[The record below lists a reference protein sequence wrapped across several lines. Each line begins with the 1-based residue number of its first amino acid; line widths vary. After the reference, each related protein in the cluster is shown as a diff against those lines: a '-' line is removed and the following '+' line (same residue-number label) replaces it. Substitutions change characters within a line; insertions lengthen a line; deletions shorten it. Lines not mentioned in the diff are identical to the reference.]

1 MKKPILENEIVATI
15 TSVGA
20 VEDNILEAKEYALLL
35 KEYYS
40 NLIFSDEQIAEAKE
54 ERASINKVVKKIGDY
69 RKNIVA
75 EFKKPIELFEQTA
88 KETEKILKET
98 SDFVDNQVKYFESK
112 EKEERKEKARIIYEE
127 NIEELKEVLPFE
139 KIFNDKWL
147 NKGSWKED
155 GTSKVVLDDIN
166 NIKEK
171 VRNGFKAIEELK
183 SEFELELKNTF
194 LNDYDISKAIF
205 KNKQLLE
212 QKQALSKVEEKKE
225 EITQE
230 KIEVML
236 KEEVKIDDID
246 PIKEYTLKIKA
257 PLSKQ
262 KELKRFLDLNN
273 MEYELI
279 K

>member
-1 MKKPILENEIVATI
+1 MKKPILKNEIVATI

-20 VEDNILEAKEYALLL
+20 VEDNILEAKEYALSL

-40 NLIFSDEQIAEAKE
+40 HLIFSEEQIAEAKE
-54 ERASINKVVKKIGDY
+54 ERASINKIVKKIGDY

-98 SDFVDNQVKYFESK
+98 SDFVDIQVKNFESK

-127 NIEELKEVLPFE
+127 NIEELKDVLPFE
-139 KIFNDKWL
+139 KVFNDKWL
-147 NKGSWKED
+147 NKGNWKED
-155 GTSKVVLDDIN
+155 GTSKVVLDEIN
-166 NIKEK
+166 NIKGK

-194 LNDYDISKAIF
+194 LVDYDISKAIF
-205 KNKQLLE
+205 KNTQLLE
-212 QKQALSKVEEKKE
+212 QKKAFSKVEEKKE

-230 KIEVML
+230 KIEALL
-236 KEEVKIDDID
+236 KEEVKTDDID